1 MMHGG
6 IAELLLA
13 AVGGY
18 WVLERASGQKG
29 NLRKL
34 GRLLGMGIIVL
45 SFLSLI
51 CQMWCF
57 GGGRMG
63 KGGMCPWS
71 SPRMMEPPV
80 TR

>member
-51 CQMWCF
+51 CQMW
-57 GGGRMG
+57 
-63 KGGMCPWS
+63 
-71 SPRMMEPPV
+71 
-80 TR
+80 